1 MKTITKMKKTDEDEV
16 KYQREYYQKTNKKYV
31 FNNMSLIIFNNNIMS
46 LIILIYLQ
54 VFIFTRQF
62 KK

>member
-46 LIILIYLQ
+46 LIILIYL
-54 VFIFTRQF
+54 
-62 KK
+62 